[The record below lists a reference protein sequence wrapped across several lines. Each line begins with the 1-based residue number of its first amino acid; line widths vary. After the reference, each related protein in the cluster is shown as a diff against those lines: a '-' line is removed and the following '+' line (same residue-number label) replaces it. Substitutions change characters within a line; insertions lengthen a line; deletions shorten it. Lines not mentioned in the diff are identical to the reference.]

1 MSKLFAKATEVSSA
15 RALILCACGAMVGL
29 GIAAYGL
36 FTASGTS
43 TSSIAPENIAT
54 VNRRPILRSDFMA
67 QLEME
72 TGKSLR
78 EASREDQL
86 QVLDEMVREELLV
99 QRALELDFGETDQ
112 NVRTALVTAV
122 SDQAIAEVTTSHP
135 SPQQLREYYD
145 RNPLKWAS
153 EGTMSLRDF
162 IVSPARRG
170 PDTSL
175 LRAQT
180 LARQLRSGSPAADLV
195 ARHEIQ
201 EVSHQIDEYYFTLA
215 YRLGSRLFD
224 AIRSLRA
231 GEVSEPLQSKDGV
244 HLVLVEKNDMPI
256 PYSFEQAYSRIS
268 SDYNSDAQAKRMAN
282 TIQFLRNRS
291 TIQIATDYAS
301 EYKP

>member
-1 MSKLFAKATEVSSA
+1 MSKLFPKTTEVSSS
-15 RALILCACGAMVGL
+15 RALILCACGALGGL

-43 TSSIAPENIAT
+43 TAAMAPENIAT
-54 VNRRPILRSDFMA
+54 VNRRPILRSDFMT

-78 EASREDQL
+78 EASREEQL
-86 QVLDEMVREELLV
+86 HVLDEMVREELLV

-112 NVRTALVTAV
+112 NARNALVTAV
-122 SDQAIAEVTTSHP
+122 SDQAIAEVTTSQP

-145 RNPLKWAS
+145 RNPLRWAS

-162 IVSPARRG
+162 IVSPTRHG
-170 PDTSL
+170 PDTPL

-180 LARQLRSGSPAADLV
+180 LARQLRGGSPAAELV

-215 YRLGSRLFD
+215 YRLGGPLFD
-224 AIRSLRA
+224 AVRSLHA
-231 GEVSEPLQSKDGV
+231 GEVSEPVQSKDGV

-256 PYSFEQAYSRIS
+256 PYSFEQAYSRVS
-268 SDYNSDAQAKRMAN
+268 SDFNSDAQTKRMAN

-291 TIQIATDYAS
+291 TIQIAADYAS